1 MEWDS
6 GAFMKIC
13 IGVFFLA
20 FGGGTAYALIRLSS
34 MLRRVTSILTDVN
47 KEITPLLTRVEGTLD
62 GVNSELGKVDQITGS
77 VAGMVKTAES
87 ATTAVQGAVT
97 KPIKK
102 VAGLAAGINRGVSGN
117 RPASSST
124 GTTATCPTESTH
136 PRSSRPGRSKTCN

>member
-102 VAGLAAGINRGVSGN
+102 VAGLAAGINRGVS
-117 RPASSST
+117 SFL
-124 GTTATCPTESTH
+124 
-136 PRSSRPGRSKTCN
+136 SSR